1 LPDDDDYKMT
11 PEALALLIGLKPSRE
26 RPRQYIVENVPDEE
40 RPEAIAQI
48 NDIFR
53 NTLIGGRAF
62 ITQGIQ
68 ALPEEDQAKIV
79 DAVRTFRDFR
89 KGDDPHGERD
99 FGWFM
104 FGTEKIY
111 WKIDYYEDDQMEAG
125 AEDPLDPKTY
135 RVLTIMTG
143 EEY

>member
-1 LPDDDDYKMT
+1 MPDDDYHMT
-11 PEALALLIGLKPSRE
+11 PEALALLIGLKPSPE
-26 RPRQYIVENVPDEE
+26 RPRHYIVENVPDEE
-40 RPEAIAQI
+40 QPEAIAQT

-53 NTLIGGRAF
+53 NTLIGGRVY

-68 ALPEEDQAKIV
+68 SFPEEDRAKIV
-79 DAVRTFRDFR
+79 ERVRTFRDFK

-104 FGTEKIY
+104 FDAEKIY

-135 RVLTIMTG
+135 RVLTIMLAS
-143 EEY
+143 EY

>member
-1 LPDDDDYKMT
+1 MPDDDDYKVT
-11 PEALALLIGLKPSRE
+11 PEALAILLGLTPSGKRSDG
-26 RPRQYIVENVPDEE
+26 YIVENVPDEE

-53 NTLIGGRAF
+53 NTLIGGQAF

-68 ALPEEDQAKIV
+68 AFSEEDQAKIV

-89 KGDDPHGERD
+89 KGDDPHGERN
-99 FGWFM
+99 FGWFL
-104 FGTEKIY
+104 FGSEKIY

-135 RVLTIMTG
+135 RVLTIMTA